1 MHDAHRSFQ
10 NTLSSPSSLVSSS
23 VTPPKRIPIPFDGQ
37 SVIVQPL
44 RRHGAY
50 ASEGL
55 LRFSHLNNTGGA
67 LEEEDFDLADGLEA
81 LDMAGMP
88 DLEAWVV
95 GVVGTASEGRAILC
109 NGRVSQSYLNEHKS

>member
-1 MHDAHRSFQ
+1 
-10 NTLSSPSSLVSSS
+10 VSSS

-55 LRFSHLNNTGGA
+55 LRFSHLNNAEGA
-67 LEEEDFDLADGLEA
+67 LEDDGLDLAD
-81 LDMAGMP
+81 
-88 DLEAWVV
+88 DLEAVDEEAMLDLDAWAV
-95 GVVGTASEGRAILC
+95 GVVGTASEGRVILC
-109 NGRVSQSYLNEHKS
+109 NGSVSQS